1 MEYVLVSAC
10 LIGELVR
17 YNGGDR
23 HCNHPVMQRWLREG
37 RVVPVCPEVAG
48 GLPVPRPPAE
58 IAGGAGGLRVLDGE
72 AMVVDDAGRDVTGQF
87 VKGAEIA
94 LASARAKNI
103 RVAVLKEGSPSCGTT
118 YVYDGSFTGTRVP
131 DAGVTA
137 ASLRRAGI
145 RVFSEAQIEDAGN
158 LLMRLEEEGTSVV
171 GRSMDVEEFRWP

>member
-10 LIGELVR
+10 LIGESVR
-17 YNGGDR
+17 YNGGDKLCS
-23 HCNHPVMQRWLREG
+23 HQVMQRWLREG

-48 GLPVPRPPAE
+48 GLPIPRPPAE
-58 IAGGAGGLRVLDGE
+58 ISSGAGGLRVLDGD
-72 AMVVDDAGRDVTGQF
+72 ARILDDAGRDVTGQF

-103 RVAVLKEGSPSCGTT
+103 RVAVLKEGSPSCGTS
-118 YVYDGSFTGTRVP
+118 YIYDGSFTGTRVP

-145 RVFSEAQIEDAGN
+145 RVFSEAEIEEAGD
-158 LLMRLEEEGTSVV
+158 LLMRLEEEAA
-171 GRSMDVEEFRWP
+171 P